1 MLVRKIVHID
11 EEKCDGCGQCV
22 PSCAEGAIRI
32 VDGKARL
39 VSDTYCDGLG
49 ACLGRCPRDA
59 ITIVE
64 RGAAPFD
71 EQAAHAH
78 VAALRNESPVEK
90 AHAGCPGTAVKSL
103 RLNVLSDG
111 PAPAPR
117 FPSGGGKTPDVAES
131 RLANWP
137 LQLHLVP
144 PNAHFLREAD
154 VLLVADCVP
163 VAHPDFHRR
172 FLTGGRPVVMG
183 CPKLDDGQAYVQKL
197 AQMIRASSLR
207 SITVLHMEVPCCTG
221 LLRIAQAAAE
231 QAGGGVPVRDVTVAI
246 DGRELASSAT
256 SSSEF
261 RDPGR
266 HRPPEQVASSAPPR
280 PNPRSCGSAFAPAFL
295 SLARWVKVY
304 RARRQS

>member
-1 MLVRKIVHID
+1 MMLVRKIVHID

-49 ACLGRCPRDA
+49 ACLGHCPRDA

-64 RGAAPFD
+64 RDAASFD

-78 VAALRNESPVEK
+78 VAALRNAAPLEK
-90 AHAGCPGTAVKSL
+90 AHTGCPGAAVKSL
-103 RLNVLSDG
+103 RLNVLSNG
-111 PAPAPR
+111 PAPATR
-117 FPSGGGKTPDVAES
+117 FPSGSGKRLDGSES
-131 RLANWP
+131 QLANWP

-144 PNAHFLREAD
+144 PNAPFLREAD

-172 FLTGGRPVVMG
+172 FLTGGQPVVMG
-183 CPKLDDGQAYVQKL
+183 CPKLDDCQVYAQKL
-197 AQMIRASSLR
+197 TQMIRASSLR
-207 SITVLHMEVPCCTG
+207 SITVLHMEVPCCTA

-231 QAGGGVPVRDVTVAI
+231 QAGGGVQVRDVTVAI
-246 DGRELASSAT
+246 DGREVGSNPL
-256 SSSEF
+256 F
-261 RDPGR
+261 
-266 HRPPEQVASSAPPR
+266 HPPA
-280 PNPRSCGSAFAPAFL
+280 
-295 SLARWVKVY
+295 LAR
-304 RARRQS
+304 

>member
-1 MLVRKIVHID
+1 MPSIVLPSIPTGNVVLTRKIVHID

-22 PSCAEGAIRI
+22 PSCPEGAIQI
-32 VDGKARL
+32 IDGKARL

-59 ITIVE
+59 ITIVQ
-64 RGAAPFD
+64 RDAAPFD

-78 VAALRNESPVEK
+78 VAAVRNAAPSNK
-90 AHAGCPGTAVKSL
+90 GHSGCPGSAVKSL
-103 RLNVLSDG
+103 NLNVLSNG
-111 PAPAPR
+111 PAPGLPTGNGVQR
-117 FPSGGGKTPDVAES
+117 NESES

-144 PNAHFLREAD
+144 PNAPFLRQAD

-172 FLTGGRPVVMG
+172 FLTGARPVVMG
-183 CPKLDDGQAYVQKL
+183 CPKLDDGMAYVPKL

-221 LLRIAQAAAE
+221 LLRIAEAAVQ
-231 QAGGGVPVRDVTVAI
+231 QAGSRVPVRDVTVAI
-246 DGRELASSAT
+246 DGRELNQA
-256 SSSEF
+256 
-261 RDPGR
+261 G
-266 HRPPEQVASSAPPR
+266 
-280 PNPRSCGSAFAPAFL
+280 
-295 SLARWVKVY
+295 
-304 RARRQS
+304 